1 MNKIQIEDDK
11 NDLININK
19 KVLNNFDL
27 KDDEKEKVNL
37 IDNDININ
45 SLEFKNFC
53 NDLSAKLFGSKI

>member
-11 NDLININK
+11 NDLANIK
-19 KVLNNFDL
+19 KKELNNFEFEG
-27 KDDEKEKVNL
+27 DEKEKVNL